1 LEQSGSSITNI
12 DVTAPNQVFLK
23 TQKVLESGSSSSID
37 TPVSISI
44 IDDVTGNVVYSLTS
58 FNPSRDPLPLDV
70 TKKIGVYRVI
80 IKDKEGISGEIT
92 FAVQS

>member
-1 LEQSGSSITNI
+1 MSG
-12 DVTAPNQVFLK
+12 
-23 TQKVLESGSSSSID
+23 D
-37 TPVSISI
+37 T
-44 IDDVTGNVVYSLTS
+44 VYTLAS

-80 IKDKEGISGEIT
+80 ITDKEGVSGEIT